1 MARNINHPGDYT
13 GVINFALLVL
23 RFTAGAFMLTHGWGK
38 LLMLT
43 SGEPITFADPLG
55 LGMTV
60 SLILAVIA
68 EVLCAI
74 LIITGFLTRLAAV
87 PLIVT
92 MLTAAFI
99 IHAQDPFNVKEMSLL
114 YSLIFTV
121 LAITGAGKISIDY
134 LLTRKNSRLRR
145 R

>member
-1 MARNINHPGDYT
+1 MTKNINHPGDYN
-13 GVINFALLVL
+13 GVINFALFIL
-23 RFTAGAFMLTHGWGK
+23 RVTAGAFMLTHGWGK

-43 SGEPITFADPLG
+43 SGEPISFADPFG
-55 LGMTV
+55 LGMTI

-74 LIITGFLTRLAAV
+74 LIIAGFLTRLAAI
-87 PLIVT
+87 PLIIT
-92 MLTAAFI
+92 MLTAAFV